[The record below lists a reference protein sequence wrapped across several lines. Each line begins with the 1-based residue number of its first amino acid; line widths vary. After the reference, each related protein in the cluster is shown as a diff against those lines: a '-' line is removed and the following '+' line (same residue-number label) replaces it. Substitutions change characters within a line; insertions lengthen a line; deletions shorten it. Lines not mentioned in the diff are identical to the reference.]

1 LKPIL
6 LVANPSSAMGRGRPA
21 LHRALAWLN
30 QNGIVTHQLVSQYA
44 GHLFEALPPLLKED
58 WRAIAVLG
66 GDGTLFEVI
75 NICLDSTSV
84 NFAAPLA
91 VIPGGTGNSFSKD
104 LLSNASAGN
113 KLEDFL
119 RKAAHGAPQPVDV
132 ARCRFADGAK
142 VGRSWHKNEFYFINV
157 LGAGFVAEVNHRSFS
172 FGLKKLGAFG
182 YAASVFA
189 TLASLHPYQ
198 MRLVMDGQIV
208 ERPNTFVMIC
218 NSRVTGGNMLIA
230 PEASIHDGWLDV
242 VVANAISRWEL
253 IKTFPKVFSGTHTSH
268 PEVEIFRA
276 KHVRMETDPPS
287 FLTPDGETLG
297 STPIEVEVLPGKM
310 QFMI

>member
-1 LKPIL
+1 
-6 LVANPSSAMGRGRPA
+6 MGRSRRV
-21 LHRALAWLN
+21 LERAVAWFN
-30 QNGIVTHQLVSQYA
+30 QHGVATQQLVSQYA
-44 GHLFEALPPLLKED
+44 GHLFEALPPLLKEN

-75 NICLDSTSV
+75 NICLDSTSE
-84 NFAAPLA
+84 NFITPLA
-91 VIPGGTGNSFSKD
+91 VIPGGTGNSFSQD
-104 LLSNASAGN
+104 LAANASAGN
-113 KLEDFL
+113 PLEDFL
-119 RKAAHGAPQPVDV
+119 RQAAHGAPQPVDV
-132 ARCRFADGAK
+132 ARCRFAAGAN
-142 VGRSWHKNEFYFINV
+142 VGRLWHKNEFYFINV

-182 YAASVFA
+182 YVVSVFA
-189 TLASLHPYQ
+189 ALASLHPYQ
-198 MRLVMDGQIV
+198 MRLVMDDQIV

-230 PEASIHDGWLDV
+230 PAASIHDGWLDV

-253 IKTFPKVFSGTHTSH
+253 IKTFPKVFSGAHTSH

-276 KHVRMETDPPS
+276 KHVRIETDPPS

-297 STPIEVEVLPGKM
+297 STPIEVEVLPGKLWVM
-310 QFMI
+310 M